1 MPTTNFFFN
10 NQNFTAEQ
18 RLLDNLTVEMIK
30 IYGVDV
36 IYCPRSTPNVD
47 KLFLEDPTSEFNN
60 AIHIEMYIKNFE
72 GWQGEGDMMSKF
84 GITMSDQIT
93 LCVSRTRFAEDIGSG
108 SPYDLIR
115 PREGDLIFFPI
126 TNSMFEIKFVE
137 HESTFY
143 QTGSLQFFELKCE
156 RFNYSNENLE
166 TGIDEIDVIEPEYSF
181 AGRHLI
187 SDSGKFLTTELGDRL
202 VSDTLSEPDN
212 IDSSVQNQYFEQQSN
227 YIDFSAA
234 NPFSE

>member
-10 NQNFTAEQ
+10 NYNQVSEQ
-18 RLLDNLTVEMIK
+18 RLLNDLTVEMIK
-30 IYGVDV
+30 IHGVDV
-36 IYCPRSTPNVD
+36 IYCPRTTPNVD

-84 GITMSDQIT
+84 GITMADQIT
-93 LCVSRTRFAEDIGSG
+93 FCVARSRFSEDIGSI
-108 SPYDLIR
+108 YDILR

-126 TNSMFEIKFVE
+126 PNAIFEVKFVE

-156 RFNYSNENLE
+156 RFNYSDE
-166 TGIDEIDVIEPEYSF
+166 TIDTGVQEIDTVETKYSF
-181 AGRHLI
+181 ATDGYRLETENSAYFI
-187 SDSGKFLTTELGDRL
+187 TTEDGNRIIIEDYET
-202 VSDTLSEPDN
+202 DT
-212 IDSSVQNQYFEQQSN
+212 IDETTQNFFFENQGN
-227 YIDFSAA
+227 LIDFSVA

>member
-1 MPTTNFFFN
+1 MGTSFFFN

-30 IYGVDV
+30 IFGVDV
-36 IYCPRSTPNVD
+36 IYCPRTTPNVD

-60 AIHIEMYIKNFE
+60 AINIEMYVKNFE

-93 LCVSRTRFAEDIGSG
+93 FCVARTRFQEDIGSY
-108 SPYDLIR
+108 YDILR
-115 PREGDLIFFPI
+115 PREGDLIYFPI
-126 TNSMFEIKFVE
+126 TTAMFEVKFVE

-156 RFNYSNENLE
+156 RFNYSDE
-166 TGIDEIDVIEPEYSF
+166 TMDTGVQEIDVIETNYSF
-181 AGRHLI
+181 ATDGYRI
-187 SDSGKFLTTELGDRL
+187 TTESGLFLTTESENRL
-202 VSDTLSEPDN
+202 VSDSAPEPDD
-212 IDSSVQNQYFEQQSN
+212 IDGTIQNKYFEEQGE
-227 YIDFSAA
+227 YIDFSVN

>member
-1 MPTTNFFFN
+1 VPTTNFFFN

-30 IYGVDV
+30 IFGVDV
-36 IYCPRSTPNVD
+36 IYCPRTTPNVD

-60 AIHIEMYIKNFE
+60 SIHIEMYIKNFE

-84 GITMSDQIT
+84 GITMADQIT
-93 LCVSRTRFAEDIGSG
+93 FCVSRTRFQEDIGST
-108 SPYDLIR
+108 YDMLR

-126 TNSMFEIKFVE
+126 PNAMFEIKFVE

-156 RFNYSNENLE
+156 RFNYSNEQMD
-166 TGIDEIDVIEPEYSF
+166 TGIEEIDVIEPNYSF
-181 AGRHLI
+181 ATDGYRLMTEDGI
-187 SDSGKFLTTELGDRL
+187 FITTEDGNRF
-202 VSDTLSEPDN
+202 LSEDYKET
-212 IDSSVQNQYFEQQSN
+212 DQVDETVQNQFFETQGG
-227 YIDFSAA
+227 YIDFSVT

>member
-1 MPTTNFFFN
+1 MTTSFFFN

-30 IYGVDV
+30 IFGVDV
-36 IYCPRSTPNVD
+36 IYCPRTTPNID
-47 KLFLEDPTSEFNN
+47 KLFLEDPTSEFTN

-84 GITMSDQIT
+84 GITMADQIT
-93 LCVSRTRFAEDIGSG
+93 FCVSRTRFQEDIGSQY
-108 SPYDLIR
+108 SILR

-126 TNSMFEIKFVE
+126 PNAMFEVKFVE

-156 RFNYSNENLE
+156 RFNYSDELLD
-166 TGIDEIDVIEPEYSF
+166 TGIQEIDVIETNYSF
-181 AGRHLI
+181 ATDGYRI
-187 SDSGKFLTTELGDRL
+187 MTETGKFLTTEAGNRL
-202 VSDTLSEPDN
+202 VADDAPEPDQ
-212 IDSSVQNQYFEQQSN
+212 IDGTVQNQYFEQQGN
-227 YIDFSAA
+227 YIDFSVA
-234 NPFSE
+234 NPFSEI

>member
-1 MPTTNFFFN
+1 MGTSFFFN

-30 IYGVDV
+30 IHGVDV
-36 IYCPRSTPNVD
+36 IYCPRTTPNID
-47 KLFLEDPTSEFNN
+47 KLFLEDPTSEFNS
-60 AIHIEMYIKNFE
+60 AINIEMYIKNFE

-93 LCVSRTRFAEDIGSG
+93 FCVSRTRFQEDIGSQ
-108 SPYDLIR
+108 YDILR

-126 TNSMFEIKFVE
+126 PNAMFEVKFVE

-156 RFNYSNENLE
+156 RFNYSDETMD
-166 TGIDEIDVIEPEYSF
+166 TGIQEIDTIETDYSF
-181 AGRHLI
+181 ATDGYRITTEGGL
-187 SDSGKFLTTELGDRL
+187 FLTTESGNRL
-202 VSDTLSEPDN
+202 VSDSAPEPDD
-212 IDSSVQNQYFEQQSN
+212 IDGTVQNKYFEQQGA
-227 YIDFSAA
+227 YIDFSVN

>member
-36 IYCPRSTPNVD
+36 IYCPRTTPNID

-84 GITMSDQIT
+84 GITMADQIT
-93 LCVSRTRFAEDIGSG
+93 FCVSRTRFQEDIGSV
-108 SPYDLIR
+108 YDLVR
-115 PREGDLIFFPI
+115 PKEGDLIFFPI
-126 TNSMFEIKFVE
+126 PNAMFEVKFVE

-156 RFNYSNENLE
+156 RFNYSDESID
-166 TGIDEIDVIEPEYSF
+166 TGIDDIDTIEPDYSF
-181 AGRHLI
+181 ATDGFRLMTE
-187 SDSGKFLTTELGDRL
+187 SGLFITTEAGNRL
-202 VSDTLSEPDN
+202 LTDNIPEPDE
-212 IDSSVQNQYFEQQSN
+212 IDGTVQNQYFEEKGDDIN
-227 YIDFSAA
+227 FTAA
-234 NPFSE
+234 NPFNE

>member
-1 MPTTNFFFN
+1 MTTSFFFN

-30 IYGVDV
+30 IFGVDV
-36 IYCPRSTPNVD
+36 IYCPRTTPNVD

-84 GITMSDQIT
+84 GITMADQIT
-93 LCVSRTRFAEDIGSG
+93 FCVSRTRFQEDIGSQ
-108 SPYDLIR
+108 YDMLR

-126 TNSMFEIKFVE
+126 PNAMFEVKFVE

-156 RFNYSNENLE
+156 RFNYSDENLD
-166 TGIDEIDVIEPEYSF
+166 TGIQEIDVIETNYSF
-181 AGRHLI
+181 ATDGYRLTTE
-187 SDSGKFLTTELGDRL
+187 SGLFLTTESGNRL
-202 VSDTLSEPDN
+202 VSDSAPEPDD
-212 IDSSVQNQYFEQQSN
+212 IDGTVQNKYFEQQGG
-227 YIDFSAA
+227 YIDFSVN

>member
-1 MPTTNFFFN
+1 MPTTSFFFN

-30 IYGVDV
+30 IFGVDV
-36 IYCPRSTPNVD
+36 IYCPRTTPNID

-84 GITMSDQIT
+84 GITMADQIT
-93 LCVSRTRFAEDIGSG
+93 FCVSRTRFQEDIGSI
-108 SPYDLIR
+108 YDMMR

-126 TNSMFEIKFVE
+126 PNAIFEVKFVE

-156 RFNYSNENLE
+156 RFNYSDESID
-166 TGIDEIDVIEPEYSF
+166 TGIVEIDNVETDYSF
-181 AGRHLI
+181 ATDGYRILTEA
-187 SDSGKFLTTELGDRL
+187 GKFLTTEAGNRL
-202 VSDTLSEPDN
+202 VSDSIPEPNEVDGT
-212 IDSSVQNQYFEQQSN
+212 VQNQYFEEKGAD
-227 YIDFSAA
+227 IDFTAL
-234 NPFSE
+234 NPFNE